1 MMIILMGIALTILCI
16 CSVMELA
23 LLLLMLMKSSA
34 NPVLLKNKA
43 KNDSTTQSAAEPAPV
58 DAEDVMRMARKRY
71 EEELIAFQ
79 DLLNYNAD
87 VAYGVD
93 TLKSEE

>member
-1 MMIILMGIALTILCI
+1 MIILMGIALTILCI

-23 LLLLMLMKSSA
+23 LLLFLLLKSSKRVPLVDRSLSNHKDA
-34 NPVLLKNKA
+34 
-43 KNDSTTQSAAEPAPV
+43 QSPFAEPV
-58 DAEDVMRMARKRY
+58 TDAGETMDKARRRY
-71 EEELIAFQ
+71 EEELLAFQ

-93 TLKSEE
+93 TMKSEE

>member
-1 MMIILMGIALTILCI
+1 MIILMGIALTILCI

-23 LLLLMLMKSSA
+23 LLLFLLLKSSKHVPLVDRSLS
-34 NPVLLKNKA
+34 NPKNA
-43 KNDSTTQSAAEPAPV
+43 QSSSAEPV
-58 DAEDVMRMARKRY
+58 TDAGETMDKARRRY
-71 EEELIAFQ
+71 EEELLAFQ

-93 TLKSEE
+93 TMKSEE